1 MARKRVLID
10 CDPGIDDALNLFL
23 AFASPADLEVDAVTV
38 VFGNVGLDRTVRN
51 ALAICELLDVD
62 VPVFAGAPKALLA
75 RRTDAAEYHGAGGL
89 GSVVLPPPSRP
100 VAPGRAAE
108 QIIERALARP
118 GELTVIATG
127 AMTNLALALS
137 LEPALASALAGI
149 VIMGGSLSE
158 GNTTP
163 SAEFNAYADPHALKI
178 VLDCGAP
185 VTMFGLNVTHQVL
198 ATPDHVQALR
208 SSGNPLAAC
217 AADLMTTFAEPYRQ
231 IYGWEGPAIHDVC
244 TAAYLID
251 PTLFEVRAMPVEV
264 DTGPGPGFGRTI
276 CDARGVSRA
285 PANVHV
291 ATGVDADRFFD
302 LFTERVTSFG
312 SRTERG

>member
-1 MARKRVLID
+1 MAPKRVLID

-23 AFASPADLEVDAVTV
+23 AFASPRDLHVDAVTV
-38 VFGNVGLDRTVRN
+38 VFGNVGLDRTVHN
-51 ALAICELLDVD
+51 ALAICELLGAA

-75 RRTDAAEYHGAGGL
+75 HRTDAAEYHGASGL

-137 LEPALASALAGI
+137 LEPALAHALAGI
-149 VIMGGSLSE
+149 VIMGGSLDE

-198 ATPDHVQALR
+198 ATPDRVQALR
-208 SSGNPLAAC
+208 GSGHPLAAC

-231 IYGWEGPAIHDVC
+231 IYGWDGAAIHDVC

-251 PTLFEVRAMPVEV
+251 PTLFTVVAMPVEV

-276 CDARGVSRA
+276 GDVRGFSQA

-291 ATGVDADRFFD
+291 ATGVDTDRFFA
-302 LFTERVTSFG
+302 LFTERITAFG
-312 SRTERG
+312 RRT